1 MVPEN
6 FYNEYKQ
13 NAVSTS
19 SQGQLILMMYEGAI
33 KFLNLALQSH
43 QKNDIS
49 NKSLYIRKTHDIVNE
64 LSCCLDAEKGGDVAG
79 RLENL
84 YQFML
89 RQLTLGNIKPEAK
102 PLEDVKRLLIILN
115 EAWQKIIVQEE
126 SAGHAPAPTVPGAS
140 ANPTQPNRITSH
152 C

>member
-1 MVPEN
+1 MVPAN

-19 SQGQLILMMYEGAI
+19 SQGQLILMMYEAAI

-43 QKNDIS
+43 EKNDVS
-49 NKSLYIRKTHDIVNE
+49 NKSLYIRKAHDIVNE
-64 LSCCLDAEKGGDVAG
+64 LSCCLDAEKGGDIAN

-89 RQLTLGNIKPEAK
+89 MQLTLGNIKPEIK
-102 PLEDVKRLLIILN
+102 PLKDVKRILVILN

-126 SAGHAPAPTVPGAS
+126 PTLPAPASPA
-140 ANPTQPNRITSH
+140 QPNRIAAR